1 MHGPGPRYP
10 AHSFLSI
17 TAPKVWGRAP
27 AFSFQCGHC
36 LAVSLCKQDFSS
48 LILTFLICKTSQDY
62 PEESYRWQ
70 VKPGHV
76 PSRLRS
82 FSGSH
87 SLLGA
92 SEDPRV
98 GHTKPQLS
106 HFHLPTSFVPHH
118 SLQVLIPSTH
128 LLLLPP
134 QNSLKSDVSLLYL
147 WGFTHSFYSIWEAFH
162 SLVWLMNSFIHFK
175 SQLNPQLA
183 LSYPW

>member
-1 MHGPGPRYP
+1 MDQDPSYP
-10 AHSFLSI
+10 AHSCLSI
-17 TAPKVWGRAP
+17 TAAKVLGRAP
-27 AFSFQCGHC
+27 ALRFQCGHC
-36 LAVSLCKQDFSS
+36 LAVSSCKQHFSS

-62 PEESYRWQ
+62 AEESYRWQ
-70 VKPGHV
+70 IKPSHV

-98 GHTKPQLS
+98 GYTKPQSS
-106 HFHLPTSFVPHH
+106 HSHLPTSFVPDH
-118 SLQVLIPSTH
+118 SLQLLILSTH
-128 LLLLPP
+128 LPLLPP
-134 QNSLKSDVSLLYL
+134 QSSLKSDVSLLYL
-147 WGFTHSFYSIWEAFH
+147 WAFTHSFHCIWKAFH

-183 LSYPW
+183 LSCPC